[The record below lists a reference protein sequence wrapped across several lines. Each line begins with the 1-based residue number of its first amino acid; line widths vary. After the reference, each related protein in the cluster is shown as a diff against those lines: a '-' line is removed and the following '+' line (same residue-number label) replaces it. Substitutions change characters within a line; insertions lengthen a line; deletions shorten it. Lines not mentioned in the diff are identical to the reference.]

1 MTISGKSI
9 PFGPSVGINTLDT
22 VTLPLKKQEAAVPLP
37 GVSNNQPVRKRPGG
51 AEAQLRMQSPLSM
64 AITAYAHAA
73 RHAGKSSEKIQADEK
88 EFRLLNAW
96 LATGQNAGSAK
107 DLTRLLSIPDFLEVD
122 RVVKHFHLKGRFPV
136 PGRDMDG
143 ARNAV
148 KQLHAIVWGPGL
160 VDLHPGI
167 SELQCDALSLLDK
180 WLREPEPGK
189 SAPGRSLIRLLDEC
203 KQFDDLNRQV
213 SLFRNMAEQRWT
225 QNYLTPFFV
234 KSLHELFH
242 EQPQH
247 PDVARLV
254 GHQNATGTH
263 DFVLKQLGAIA
274 SAAGT
279 GGSSKGSAEADAATA
294 AAGNSAH
301 QKAGFP
307 AGFRKPRN
315 VEPAGYRLP
324 AKDPDEVK
332 ALDPLRDLPVSLGD
346 SVIDSDHAIAEDG
359 TALR

>member
-1 MTISGKSI
+1 MTISSKSI
-9 PFGPSVGINTLDT
+9 PFTPSVGINTLEAIT
-22 VTLPLKKQEAAVPLP
+22 PPLKKNEAAVPLP
-37 GVSNNQPVRKRPGG
+37 ASSSDQPVRKRPGG

-73 RHAGKSSEKIQADEK
+73 RHAGNSGEKIQANEK

-96 LATGQNAGSAK
+96 LATGQNAAPAK

-122 RVVKHFHLKGRFPV
+122 RVVKHFHLKGGFPV

-143 ARNAV
+143 ARSAV
-148 KQLHAIVWGPGL
+148 KQLHAMVWGPGL

-167 SELQCDALSLLDK
+167 SELQCDALSLLDQ

-189 SAPGRSLIRLLDEC
+189 PAPGRSLIRLLDES

-213 SLFRNMAEQRWT
+213 SLFRNLAEQRWT

-242 EQPQH
+242 QQPQQ

-274 SAAGT
+274 GAAGN
-279 GGSSKGSAEADAATA
+279 GGSSKGSTDVGAATA
-294 AAGNSAH
+294 AVGGGAH
-301 QKAGFP
+301 QKAGLH
-307 AGFRKPRN
+307 AGFRKLRN

-332 ALDPLRDLPVSLGD
+332 ALDPLRDLPVSLGE